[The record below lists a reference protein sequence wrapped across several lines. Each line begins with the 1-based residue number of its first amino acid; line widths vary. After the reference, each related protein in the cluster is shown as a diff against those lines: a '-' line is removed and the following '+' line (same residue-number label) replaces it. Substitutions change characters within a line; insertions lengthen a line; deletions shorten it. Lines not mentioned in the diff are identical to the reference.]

1 MEQETSYA
9 IVRANT
15 LQDLD
20 EAFSCGLIKLYQ
32 DIFADQPYE
41 EYFSNDDVIS
51 MFHSYFESEIKDS
64 LVLFAYLERELIAFC
79 MAVPMNENRL
89 DFEIIDFNKN
99 ISHNCYEY
107 FKRTFNS
114 TPENTWYLDDLGVRK
129 DKRRRGVAKRLL
141 KTCLTELNSNNVFL
155 RTSDSNNQAQLLY
168 QNLGFR
174 HINGLYTQVSHKRL
188 DGSVKEDRRIIML
201 RQAESIG

>member
-1 MEQETSYA
+1 M
-9 IVRANT
+9 
-15 LQDLD
+15 
-20 EAFSCGLIKLYQ
+20 
-32 DIFADQPYE
+32 
-41 EYFSNDDVIS
+41 
-51 MFHSYFESEIKDS
+51 
-64 LVLFAYLERELIAFC
+64 IAFC
-79 MAVPMNENRL
+79 MAVPLNENSL

-107 FKRTFNS
+107 FKRTFDS

-141 KTCLTELNSNNVFL
+141 KTCLTKLNSKNVFL

-174 HINGLYTQVSHKRL
+174 HIDGLYTQVSHKRL
-188 DGSVKEDRRIIML
+188 DGSVREDRRIIML
-201 RQAESIG
+201 RQAEPIE